1 MTHRRDLLRMPA
13 AAIAVAAGLT
23 SAREAEAAAPFATA
37 QPSAFRR
44 LRLGEIQV
52 TALLDGTVTLPLST
66 MHTNTTPER
75 VDAALAAAFL
85 RSPVELSVNAY
96 LVNTGDRLVLIDAG
110 TADLLGPRLGR
121 LPEAMRASGY
131 DPEQVDDVLLTHL
144 HTDHSGGLVV
154 GGRRAF
160 PNATVHVNRRDAD
173 FWLDAANAARASDAQ
188 RGLFHEAISSVA
200 PYRDAERFRTFA
212 DGAAPI
218 PGFGSIW
225 RPGHTPGHSSFVV
238 EGGGERMVFW
248 GDITH
253 GDVVQFGAP
262 EVGIAPFDI
271 DPSAA
276 AASRA
281 AAFAEAAGRRHW
293 VAGAHIAFPG
303 IGHVRRG
310 SSGYD
315 WVQMNFSAEG

>member
-1 MTHRRDLLRMPA
+1 ML
-13 AAIAVAAGLT
+13 
-23 SAREAEAAAPFATA
+23 
-37 QPSAFRR
+37 
-44 LRLGEIQV
+44 
-52 TALLDGTVTLPLST
+52 
-66 MHTNTTPER
+66 
-75 VDAALAAAFL
+75 VDA
-85 RSPVELSVNAY
+85 S
-96 LVNTGDRLVLIDAG
+96 

-121 LPEAMRASGY
+121 LPDAMRASGY
-131 DPEQVDDVLLTHL
+131 DPAQVDDVLLTHI

-160 PNATVHVNRRDAD
+160 PNATVHANRRDAD
-173 FWLDAANAARASDAQ
+173 FWLDPANAARAPDGQ
-188 RGLFHEAISSVA
+188 RGMFREAVSSIA
-200 PYRDAERFRTFA
+200 PYRDAGRFRTFA

-218 PGFGSIW
+218 PGFSSIW
-225 RPGHTPGHSSFVV
+225 RPGHTPGHSSIVV
-238 EGGGERMVFW
+238 EDGGERMVFW

-281 AAFAEAAGRRHW
+281 AAFAEAAERRYW

-303 IGHVRRG
+303 IGHVRKG
-310 SSGYD
+310 SASYD
-315 WVQMNFSAEG
+315 WVPMNFSTEG